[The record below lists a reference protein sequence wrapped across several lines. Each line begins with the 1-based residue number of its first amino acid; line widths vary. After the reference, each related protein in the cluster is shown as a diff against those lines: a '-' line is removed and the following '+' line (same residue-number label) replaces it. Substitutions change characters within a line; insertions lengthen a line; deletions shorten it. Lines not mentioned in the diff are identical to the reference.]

1 MKTKAFAL
9 ALALTFIG
17 VTASAYAADV
27 TAPVAPAKPAASAT
41 VNGAAAAK
49 AGDKKI
55 EHKGDVKA
63 GAAVTP
69 KKDEI
74 KK

>member
-1 MKTKAFAL
+1 MNNKAFAL

-17 VTASAYAADV
+17 VTASAFAADV
-27 TAPVAPAKPAASAT
+27 TAPVAPAKPAATAT
-41 VNGAAAAK
+41 GSTAVK

-55 EHKGDVKA
+55 EHKADVKA